1 MLQWHV
7 YNQDINKH
15 EIKPYNVFNHG
26 GFIKGLNQMFKDIK
40 KEGKKYLEEHG
51 YGMDNY
57 KWSTRDEN
65 KYNKYMESFVDEYLR
80 KECGYY
86 FWSKCECEVV
96 ITSWP
101 TYITLG
107 EYYRIDKEL
116 ANYIKEY
123 DKVPLALNVCP
134 EIGEKIDIYDQ
145 LRLNWDAFKRY
156 VLEHEKEI
164 KKQYK
169 EWNKK

>member
-1 MLQWHV
+1 MLQWYV
-7 YNQDINKH
+7 YNQDINRH
-15 EIKPYNVFNHG
+15 EIKPYNIFNHG

-40 KEGKKYLEEHG
+40 KESKKYLEEHG

-101 TYITLG
+101 PYMDV
-107 EYYRIDKEL
+107 ENIDKL
-116 ANYIKEY
+116 KKEVEEHDSKY
-123 DKVPLALNVCP
+123 SWRQLRVNVPLT
-134 EIGEKIDIYDQ
+134 ISEKIDIYDQ

-164 KKQYK
+164 KKQHK